1 MVSDNLGDNPREAVD
16 HMSVDFGTMESTK
29 GNRPSFKGLQW
40 YREDYFSLFVPTD
53 WLPRAWTDGRQGVL
67 FVPDA
72 KDAETLLGIEV
83 KDLGFET
90 LPDDKDDLLTGFL
103 EGIHSLP
110 QSVLEEQK
118 DWVVDK
124 RICLEARYHYADN
137 GQMRKRW
144 TRVFYEKTRQISFM
158 AQGSSPE
165 TFAYWLPMFY
175 EAMMTARLHQQKPE
189 IPS

>member
-1 MVSDNLGDNPREAVD
+1 
-16 HMSVDFGTMESTK
+16 MSIDVVMMERN
-29 GNRPSFKGLQW
+29 GPSFKGLQW
-40 YREDYFSLFVPTD
+40 YRQDYFSLFVPTD
-53 WLPRAWTDGRQGVL
+53 WLPQAWPDGRDGVL

-72 KDAETLLGIEV
+72 KDSETLLGIEV

-90 LPDDKDDLLTGFL
+90 NANDQADLLAGFL
-103 EGIHSLP
+103 EGIQSLA

-118 DWVVDK
+118 DWVVGQ
-124 RICLEARYHYADN
+124 RICLEARYMYKDN
-137 GQMRKRW
+137 DLTRKRW
-144 TRVFYEKTRQISFM
+144 ARVFYEKTRQISFI

-175 EAMMTARLHQQKPE
+175 EAMMTSRLHDQKPL